1 MSRRAVRLVV
11 VPASLFT
18 AVSGAVLVLAIL
30 HPATDDATAGGSALA
45 GEGDVANGAALFA
58 ANCAGCH
65 GNDGAGGGVG
75 PALAGNPITLAD
87 ARETIENGRGIMPG
101 GLVEGSELDDVLAY
115 LETIMDTAEA
125 EPDGG

>member
-1 MSRRAVRLVV
+1 MSRRAIRLVV
-11 VPASLFT
+11 VPALLFA
-18 AVSGAVLVLAIL
+18 AVSGAVLVLALL
-30 HPATDDATAGGSALA
+30 HPAKEEASASGAAPAGQ
-45 GEGDVANGAALFA
+45 GDPENGAALFA

-65 GNDGAGGGVG
+65 GNEGAGGGVG

-101 GLVEGSELDDVLAY
+101 GLVGGSELDDVLAY